1 MLGYGRSKLIFVP
14 FVFNINHQITC
25 HCSISLCLYEYHQQ
39 LENPCMCNLFEV
51 GYMSKSSTSIPTL
64 ASTCFSTKSNGVAF
78 CKWHT
83 KLVKEHPTIQQ
94 CHLALDS
101 STMCIYNSTMSS
113 WNTKITKLYENK
125 KVCMYTT
132 SYETLHLHPFM
143 YLDVSRMGGYMVCLS
158 LQITHILKFII
169 IYMTQKEKQNI
180 FHNLLR
186 GLVSSRARIFS

>member
-39 LENPCMCNLFEV
+39 LENPCIWSLRCVTYLKQVSCLSLQHQFLLWPALV
-51 GYMSKSSTSIPTL
+51 SALKVIVL
-64 ASTCFSTKSNGVAF
+64 HC

-101 STMCIYNSTMSS
+101 STMCIYKFTMSS
-113 WNTKITKLYENK
+113 CNTKVTKLHKNK
-125 KVCMYTT
+125 KVCMYKT
-132 SYETLHLHPFM
+132 SYETLHLHPLM
-143 YLDVSRMGGYMVCLS
+143 YLDVSRMGGYIVCLS
-158 LQITHILKFII
+158 LQITHKFKFII
-169 IYMTQKEKQNI
+169 IILTQKEKQNI
-180 FHNLLR
+180 FRN
-186 GLVSSRARIFS
+186 I